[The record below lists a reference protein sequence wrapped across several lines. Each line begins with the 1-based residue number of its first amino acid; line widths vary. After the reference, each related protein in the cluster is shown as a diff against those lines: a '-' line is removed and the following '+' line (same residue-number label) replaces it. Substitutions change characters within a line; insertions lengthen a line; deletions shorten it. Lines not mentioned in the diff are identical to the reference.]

1 MVVYRTYFKLT
12 NCVLDFEEARK
23 YLIEDTMKQY
33 LQNDSRCSTDT
44 YSKILSIE
52 WILKD
57 ENSGYIELKTTEEL
71 STEELNKLSDWVRG
85 QNSDGIGESFEQQDF
100 ACYEIDEDGE
110 ILDSRY
116 SCDYEGEVE
125 EVMASFD
132 WNSNNYIFELISD
145 KI

>member
-44 YSKILSIE
+44 YNKILSIE

-71 STEELNKLSDWVRG
+71 STEELNKLSDWVCG

-100 ACYEIDEDGE
+100 ACYEIGEDCE

-116 SCDYEGEVE
+116 LCDYEGEVE

-132 WNSNNYIFELISD
+132 WNTNDYKFEFIRKD
-145 KI
+145 